1 MKSTIQDVS
10 KQLMRQS
17 ETNLEVKML
26 TQVHSPDTS
35 MQNDESIDF
44 SSHNLSKFLDQET
57 HPVTSPDQ
65 SGCDLKIQLNDD
77 NPVTMIQNAD
87 TVILTTDNNNTPK
100 TTLATKA
107 VDELY
112 TLIVSFC
119 NVIEVFFQPYYP
131 TEVTYDL
138 HNDFMLLVQHMI
150 FRVQEGGK
158 VYECLTVLMRVDSQI
173 DDKDLREKMRLCREY
188 SPIDFGIEHDFSMT
202 APQNIL

>member
-17 ETNLEVKML
+17 ESNLEVKML

-87 TVILTTDNNNTPK
+87 TVILSTDNNNTPK

>member
-1 MKSTIQDVS
+1 
-10 KQLMRQS
+10 
-17 ETNLEVKML
+17 ML

-112 TLIVSFC
+112 TLIVSLC

-202 APQNIL
+202 APQNLL

>member
-17 ETNLEVKML
+17 ESNLEVKML

-77 NPVTMIQNAD
+77 NPVNMIQNAD